1 MNKKYM
7 SNIVSQCFGKF
18 ASKEFSPKVQSII
31 NNGYVKL
38 MKLDMSEFAHPDSYK
53 TLNKLFTRSLQIPRK
68 FSIASNAFISPC
80 DALITEC
87 GKIEGDRALQIKGF
101 NYKVSDLLT
110 KNIADENRAK
120 LEGGDFIN
128 LYLSPSDYHRYHV
141 PINMRVTKAIHVPGK
156 LHPVN
161 IPTLKKQVNLFI
173 ENERVILECYTQD
186 NELFYMVLV
195 GALNVGKMLVSFEKR
210 IETNSEIREPQVYEY
225 NDVNLHKGDD
235 LGCFMM
241 GSTIVI
247 LAEKDMFS
255 YDLSVNQKVKYAE
268 SIATIK

>member
-18 ASKEFSPKVQSII
+18 ASKEFSSRVQSII
-31 NNGYVKL
+31 NNGYIKL
-38 MKLDMSEFAHPDSYK
+38 MKLDMSEFGHPDSYK
-53 TLNKLFTRSLQIPRK
+53 SLNQLFTRSLQTPRK
-68 FSIASNAFISPC
+68 FSIAAEDFISPC
-80 DALITEC
+80 DSLITEC

-101 NYKVSDLLT
+101 DYKVSELLT
-110 KNIADENRAK
+110 ENIADEKRAQ

-141 PINMRVTKAIHVPGK
+141 PTNMRVTKAIHIPGK

-161 IPTLKKQVNLFI
+161 IPTLKRQVNLFV
-173 ENERVILECYTQD
+173 ENERVILECYTQE
-186 NELFYMVLV
+186 NKLFYMVLV
-195 GALNVGKMLVSFEKR
+195 GALNVGKMVVSFEER
-210 IETNSEIREPQVYEY
+210 IETNSDAREIQVYEY
-225 NDVNLHKGDD
+225 SDINLHKGDD

-247 LAEKDMFS
+247 LAEKDMLS
-255 YDLSVNQKVKYAE
+255 YDLNVNQKVKYAE